1 MSAMPR
7 SRLLLA
13 ALLLASGPADA
24 GDYLLGEVL
33 EKARLRAAEK
43 LESPA
48 CRLVLTD
55 FRDGSGRT
63 LEENLAD
70 TGLSPAEYLLGL
82 GFRSGRNEDT
92 CRRGH
97 IDAFT
102 HMNASTVWVCAGGS
116 LDVTSPRVPLGPNT
130 LIHEMLHTL
139 GLGENPP
146 TTFEITERVNARCG
160 R

>member
-1 MSAMPR
+1 MAAALR
-7 SRLLLA
+7 SPLLLA

-24 GDYLLGEVL
+24 GDSLVGAAL
-33 EKARLRAAEK
+33 ERAKARAAEK
-43 LESPA
+43 LESSD

-55 FRDGSGRT
+55 FRDESGRT
-63 LEENLAD
+63 LDENLAD
-70 TGLSPAEYLLGL
+70 TGLSAAAYLLGL
-82 GFRSGRNEDT
+82 EFRSGRNEDA

-102 HMNASTVWVCAGGS
+102 LVNAPTVWICAGGS
-116 LDVTSPRVPLGPNT
+116 LDVTSPRVALGPNT

-146 TTFEITERVNARCG
+146 TTFEITQRVNARCG